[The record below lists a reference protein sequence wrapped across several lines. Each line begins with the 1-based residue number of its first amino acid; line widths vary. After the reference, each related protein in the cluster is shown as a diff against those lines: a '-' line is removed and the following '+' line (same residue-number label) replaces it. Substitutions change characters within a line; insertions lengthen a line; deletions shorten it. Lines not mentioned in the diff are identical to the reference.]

1 MNSLEKDLKLV
12 NQHINDAESKLQHR
26 ANEQA
31 YGIAFALMQEV
42 KLPMQSILRSN
53 TRGRLVSSTCE
64 RLIEFL
70 IRCGNISFTE
80 RPTETM
86 KLSALL
92 NYSCYLFEEF
102 NLTYSEV
109 QNLTKVWLE
118 DVYGFDDVK
127 THQITL

>member
-12 NQHINDAESKLQHR
+12 NQHIDDAEIKLLYG
-26 ANEQA
+26 ATEQA

-42 KLPMQSILRSN
+42 KLPMQSMLKSN
-53 TRGRLVSSTCE
+53 TRGKLVSGTCE
-64 RLIEFL
+64 KLIELL

-80 RPTETM
+80 RPAETM

-102 NLTYSEV
+102 NL
-109 QNLTKVWLE
+109 NE
-118 DVYGFDDVK
+118 DVADFLSNTYTDWYLPQSGEAV
-127 THQITL
+127 

>member
-12 NQHINDAESKLQHR
+12 NQHIDDAEIKLLHGATDR
-26 ANEQA
+26 A

-42 KLPMQSILRSN
+42 KLPMQSILKSN
-53 TRGRLVSSTCE
+53 TRGKLVSRSCE

-102 NLTYSEV
+102 NL
-109 QNLTKVWLE
+109 NE
-118 DVYGFDDVK
+118 DVADFLSNTYTDWYLPQSGEAV
-127 THQITL
+127 

>member
-12 NQHINDAESKLQHR
+12 NQHINDAEIKLQHR

-102 NLTYSEV
+102 NL
-109 QNLTKVWLE
+109 NE
-118 DVYGFDDVK
+118 DVADFLSNTYTDWYLPQSGEAV
-127 THQITL
+127 